1 MTPPASTGNLV
12 NRLEVLAICTVPAD
26 VATRRLGLE
35 DWEPGGYEPLRRA
48 TGASAGST
56 GTDAWLLP
64 ALRELLRGTQ
74 VRRHRRAPAH
84 RPCCAPSERCSIG
97 HAEIPR
103 AQCWSPPGD
112 RERTWLMVHLRV
124 PVSADEDTDELNAAA
139 LLLRDLAPRAGYT
152 GTSPCLLQR
161 LATDAADAGPDS
173 DAPTTPRATSSP
185 GTEDLIIEHKGL
197 LVFAHG
203 PRFHVDPPSNLV
215 AGVLGG
221 HLGRPSWS
229 PEHQWLWWL
238 SECVSATSTHQ
249 HGMPITIE
257 KDVIDFEGHLLY
269 VGTRAT
275 VLVDDPAQQVVFDKV
290 WENQFDV
297 LLTDAMLLATYQRD
311 RLYGLANRLLSQ
323 ERAPRADLRMLW
335 RQLSEFRRA
344 WWWVSTGIS
353 PDNAVLQSYQRAH
366 RLPELMDQLV
376 HEVHDYREHEELRLA
391 AILNWSVAAFAILSI
406 AGAVGE
412 LASGYGS
419 LGRTWAWA
427 LSGLTGAALLVVLMV
442 ARVMRGARRQRAHRT
457 P

>member
-1 MTPPASTGNLV
+1 MSPPASTVEPVYG
-12 NRLEVLAICTVPAD
+12 LEVLAICTVPAD

-35 DWEPGGYEPLRRA
+35 DWERGGYEPLGGCT
-48 TGASAGST
+48 TGTSAGST

-64 ALRELLRGTQ
+64 ALRELLRGTE
-74 VRRHRRAPAH
+74 VRQHCPPPAH

-97 HAEIPR
+97 QAEICR

-112 RERTWLMVHLRV
+112 QERKWLMVHLRV
-124 PVSADEDTDELNAAA
+124 PVPAHDFTRELNAAS

-152 GTSPCLLQR
+152 GAARCLLER
-161 LATDAADAGPDS
+161 LATDAADVGS
-173 DAPTTPRATSSP
+173 DGGTPATRPATSSP
-185 GTEDLIIEHKGL
+185 GMEDLLVEHKGL

-203 PRFHVDPPSNLV
+203 PHFHEDPPSNLV
-215 AGVLGG
+215 KGVHGA

-229 PEHQWLWWL
+229 SEHQWLWWL
-238 SECVSATSTHQ
+238 SECISAKSTHQ

-257 KDVIDFEGHLLY
+257 KDVTDFEGHLLY

-275 VLVDDPAQQVVFDKV
+275 VLVDDPAQPVVFDKV

-311 RLYGLANRLLSQ
+311 RLYGLANRLISQ
-323 ERAPRADLRMLW
+323 DRASRADLRMLW

-412 LASGYGS
+412 LAAGYGS
-419 LGRTWAWA
+419 LGRTWAWV
-427 LSGLTGAALLVVLMV
+427 LSGLTGAAALVVLIMDRV
-442 ARVMRGARRQRAHRT
+442 RRGVMRQ
-457 P
+457 